1 MNGRLALHVRFFLL
15 AGFAL
20 LCGTMGLSARTE
32 AAIAKDI
39 VNADN
44 GTKLGSIIFPAASGE
59 FVGPSPPGVEFEYGE
74 FTQADITSF
83 SWDLDSP
90 SPFLDL
96 KALRGDQPCPDPD
109 TNARCSYETLQ
120 LDLHSAGAGSF
131 SCPGAP
137 PDQPVACAGSRRDT
151 AIEFIDRVPAYACVG
166 FERPLDDGPVTVR
179 RRNLALPLKAVLVDQ
194 DGIALTGRDLRAPPV
209 VQVTYQSGIS
219 TIPEDVSDQAVAL
232 FRGSD
237 SNTFVFFL
245 RKWRYYLK
253 VSAFKAVGTY
263 TISMVSGDET
273 EYRVVPTCEAQ
284 FIVEPR

>member
-1 MNGRLALHVRFFLL
+1 
-15 AGFAL
+15 
-20 LCGTMGLSARTE
+20 
-32 AAIAKDI
+32 
-39 VNADN
+39 
-44 GTKLGSIIFPAASGE
+44 
-59 FVGPSPPGVEFEYGE
+59 
-74 FTQADITSF
+74 
-83 SWDLDSP
+83 
-90 SPFLDL
+90 
-96 KALRGDQPCPDPD
+96 
-109 TNARCSYETLQ
+109 
-120 LDLHSAGAGSF
+120 
-131 SCPGAP
+131 
-137 PDQPVACAGSRRDT
+137 
-151 AIEFIDRVPAYACVG
+151 VPAYACVG

-194 DGIALTGRDLRAPPV
+194 DDIALTGRDLRAPPV

-237 SNTFVFFL
+237 SNTFAFFL

-284 FIVEPR
+284 FIVEAR